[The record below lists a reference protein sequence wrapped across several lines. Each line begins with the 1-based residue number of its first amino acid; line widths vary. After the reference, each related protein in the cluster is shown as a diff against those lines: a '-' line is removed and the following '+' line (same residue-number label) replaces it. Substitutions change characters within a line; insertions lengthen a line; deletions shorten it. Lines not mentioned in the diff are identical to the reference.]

1 MIERAGNHGQASA
14 RLLVKRPEAEII
26 VLEITQQGLHGTG
39 EECLCRLVSRCE
51 EVVVNS
57 PRGPDE
63 PVENVGGRGDDVLL
77 EPEIAA
83 IASERNAAF
92 AYRSKEAREC

>member
-1 MIERAGNHGQASA
+1 MIERACTHGQTSA

-39 EECLCRLVSRCE
+39 EECLCRLVSRRE
-51 EVVVNS
+51 EVIVNS

-83 IASERNAAF
+83 IVSERKPAF
-92 AYRSKEAREC
+92 ASGNKEA